1 MYNDYHFSPHLP
13 PKDLCYCRKHQS
25 GAGVL
30 MMHKHKLDLKT
41 CLMVGDATSDKTF
54 AERLGIKYK
63 HPNIFFNR

>member
-13 PKDLCYCRKHQS
+13 PKDLCYCRKPQS